1 MIYPDNFENKI
12 EFDAVRRM
20 LKEHCLCSL
29 GRERVDDMFFMT
41 DFDAICTRLA
51 ETEESMADIADAI
64 GFCNPNY
71 FHKIFKQYM
80 DVSPIAYKKTL
91 SAKETT

>member
-1 MIYPDNFENKI
+1 MSNCIKIMIYPRNFENKI

-51 ETEESMADIADAI
+51 ETEEFVRILQVEQ
-64 GFCNPNY
+64 GFPSDFTLTCANRC
-71 FHKIFKQYM
+71 
-80 DVSPIAYKKTL
+80 SAYASKVCI
-91 SAKETT
+91 